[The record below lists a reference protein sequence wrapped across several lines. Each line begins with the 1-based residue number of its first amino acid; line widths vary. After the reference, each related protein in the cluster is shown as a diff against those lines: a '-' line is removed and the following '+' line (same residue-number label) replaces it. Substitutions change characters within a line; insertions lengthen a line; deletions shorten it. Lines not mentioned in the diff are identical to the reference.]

1 MKENELIH
9 SGLSES
15 QVQDRV
21 LRGQVNKSSNP
32 SSKSYGQILSQ
43 HIFTFFNLVNVILF
57 ILVLAVGSHKNS
69 LFIVVIVV
77 NTVIGL
83 YQEIKAKRL
92 LDKLSLLTS
101 SKVKTY
107 RANRL
112 VDLEIEDLVMDDII
126 LLSTGNQIPCDA
138 HVIEGSIEANEAL
151 LTGEADTIAKV
162 EGDELF
168 SGSFVTS
175 GQALAQVIH
184 VGDENYIQKLALEA
198 KQIKK
203 QDRLLQDSLNQVI
216 HIVSYFMLPLGI
228 LLFLKEFY
236 IGHMA
241 LQQAVVST
249 VAAVIGMFPQGL
261 VLLTSAALTLGVIQL
276 ARQNVLVQELHVVD
290 SLARVDVLCLDK
302 TGTLTEGKMKVEAV
316 EALSDIDIDTIM
328 GNVLSQLSDENA
340 TSLALRDKFPSVE
353 SLTSNHVIP
362 FSSDRKYSGVAFENK
377 GTYYLGAVQ
386 FLFPQGQES
395 LKEKAR
401 NLAEEGLRVIVLAH
415 SQNIQSDVQLP
426 DNLEAL
432 AFFTLSDIIRE
443 DARTTLEY
451 FRTQGVTCKVI
462 SGDDPITVSKIAE
475 RVGMTGADSYVDAT
489 TLTTSEDIAQAV
501 EKYTIFGRVTPKQK
515 KEMVTALKAQN
526 HTVAMT
532 GDGVNDILAFKEADC
547 SIAMN
552 AGSDAA
558 KQVANIILLN
568 NNFSAMPHIVNEGRR
583 VINNISRTGSLL
595 FVKVIFS
602 IILTVITIL
611 LGKAYPF
618 EPIQLTV
625 IIAWFVT
632 TPSVF
637 LSFERDFSKIK

>member
-302 TGTLTEGKMKVEAV
+302 TGTLTEG
-316 EALSDIDIDTIM
+316 
-328 GNVLSQLSDENA
+328 
-340 TSLALRDKFPSVE
+340 
-353 SLTSNHVIP
+353 
-362 FSSDRKYSGVAFENK
+362 
-377 GTYYLGAVQ
+377 
-386 FLFPQGQES
+386 
-395 LKEKAR
+395 
-401 NLAEEGLRVIVLAH
+401 
-415 SQNIQSDVQLP
+415 
-426 DNLEAL
+426 
-432 AFFTLSDIIRE
+432 
-443 DARTTLEY
+443 
-451 FRTQGVTCKVI
+451 
-462 SGDDPITVSKIAE
+462 
-475 RVGMTGADSYVDAT
+475 
-489 TLTTSEDIAQAV
+489 
-501 EKYTIFGRVTPKQK
+501 
-515 KEMVTALKAQN
+515 
-526 HTVAMT
+526 
-532 GDGVNDILAFKEADC
+532 
-547 SIAMN
+547 
-552 AGSDAA
+552 
-558 KQVANIILLN
+558 
-568 NNFSAMPHIVNEGRR
+568 
-583 VINNISRTGSLL
+583 
-595 FVKVIFS
+595 
-602 IILTVITIL
+602 
-611 LGKAYPF
+611 
-618 EPIQLTV
+618 
-625 IIAWFVT
+625 
-632 TPSVF
+632 
-637 LSFERDFSKIK
+637 